1 MFASFCSVRT
11 LTMVNLK
18 LSMQCC
24 WVSCWEELAV
34 LSSLQHTT
42 GYRMFLVAGSKKLKL
57 ISLNKRLPRKHK
69 VEWLLI
75 WLIQQL
81 CVIFTDHIFFF
92 LLCYLQY
99 VRAVLTLASMMI
111 TRYSLPPFH
120 FLQSDFNSSMC
131 PDMTTSREREGLCL
145 PFCSILSA
153 KKPIPWGSPS
163 RVHMTP
169 DRFTWFFLTQ
179 SLERQR
185 ELLMIGLDQS
195 GPTFQVWG
203 CSHILL
209 KQMAAQIPQQNFA
222 FFFLGRRG
230 GADVD
235 YNYTTSSVYCTGIVD
250 GTSNCIISFN
260 I

>member
-111 TRYSLPPFH
+111 TRYSLPPFLPSI
-120 FLQSDFNSSMC
+120 FCKVTLIV
-131 PDMTTSREREGLCL
+131 LCVQTWQL
-145 PFCSILSA
+145 PE
-153 KKPIPWGSPS
+153 KEK
-163 RVHMTP
+163 
-169 DRFTWFFLTQ
+169 
-179 SLERQR
+179 
-185 ELLMIGLDQS
+185 
-195 GPTFQVWG
+195 G
-203 CSHILL
+203 CVF
-209 KQMAAQIPQQNFA
+209 PFVA
-222 FFFLGRRG
+222 F
-230 GADVD
+230 
-235 YNYTTSSVYCTGIVD
+235 
-250 GTSNCIISFN
+250 
-260 I
+260 